1 MPDARAEKTSTKAYL
16 EFSLTSKSES
26 LPQLYILRQRI
37 IQLYLNRFG
46 YFSFNFTQPKLNQ
59 MFFKF
64 INQFNLFV
72 SLIFLVIFFL
82 TLLINQYLERE
93 GEKKKKKETQQKARE
108 AWTLGR
114 RGFNF
119 PGQDLNAQILSC
131 REIETRQHVH
141 VSSHELAP
149 QQLASSIYLK
159 NSIRNWAPKARAHQ
173 FKELESAHTESH
185 FS

>member
-1 MPDARAEKTSTKAYL
+1 
-16 EFSLTSKSES
+16 
-26 LPQLYILRQRI
+26 
-37 IQLYLNRFG
+37 
-46 YFSFNFTQPKLNQ
+46 
-59 MFFKF
+59 
-64 INQFNLFV
+64 
-72 SLIFLVIFFL
+72 LIFLVIFFL

-141 VSSHELAP
+141 VSSHELTP
-149 QQLASSIYLK
+149 
-159 NSIRNWAPKARAHQ
+159 
-173 FKELESAHTESH
+173 
-185 FS
+185 